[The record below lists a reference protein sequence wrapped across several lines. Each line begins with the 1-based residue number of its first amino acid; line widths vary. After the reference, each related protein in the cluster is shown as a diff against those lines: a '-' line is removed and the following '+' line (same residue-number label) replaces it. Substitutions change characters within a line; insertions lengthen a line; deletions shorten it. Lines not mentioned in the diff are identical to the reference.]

1 MSLNAVKMLG
11 ISVTISPKD
20 TILEYLEKGL
30 EKPSVKQKKSL
41 VIVTPNPEQIVRA
54 QKDKRFAEILNR
66 ADVSIPDGI
75 GLALVMR
82 LQRIPGVELMEDL
95 VAMAAK
101 RGYPVA
107 LIGGRAGVAVEA
119 LECLRTRFPGLAL
132 RSGATNGWA
141 MEPGELE
148 IGNISNVGNVGRLKT
163 ITEKIRSTGTRIVFV
178 GLGAPKQE
186 YFIARLAHDMSFRPP
201 SRNPEKKG
209 WIPGQARDDKRIV
222 FISVGGSFD
231 IIAGRTP
238 RAPSFVRTVG
248 LEWFWRLVCEP
259 WRWKRQLALLKFLW
273 LVATSRTARSNLEN
287 DALEANL

>member
-107 LIGGRAGVAVEA
+107 LIGGRAGGSSRGARVLTDTISWACPEERSDEWV
-119 LECLRTRFPGLAL
+119 GLWS
-132 RSGATNGWA
+132 R
-141 MEPGELE
+141 GELE

-163 ITEKIRSTGTRIVFV
+163 ITEKSVR
-178 GLGAPKQE
+178 P
-186 YFIARLAHDMSFRPP
+186 ARA
-201 SRNPEKKG
+201 
-209 WIPGQARDDKRIV
+209 
-222 FISVGGSFD
+222 
-231 IIAGRTP
+231 
-238 RAPSFVRTVG
+238 
-248 LEWFWRLVCEP
+248 
-259 WRWKRQLALLKFLW
+259 
-273 LVATSRTARSNLEN
+273 
-287 DALEANL
+287 